1 VRIVQPE
8 GWPRPRGY
16 ANGIVAEGRVLFVSG
31 QVAWDENE
39 RFHSDDLVE
48 QVRQALNNVL
58 TMLKAGGARPEHVA
72 RMTWY
77 ITDKR
82 EYMRRGKE
90 IGAVYRELM
99 GTHYPTMSMVQ
110 VSALMEDRAQVEI
123 EVTAVIPHGA

>member
-1 VRIVQPE
+1 MRTVQPE

-31 QVAWDENE
+31 QVAWDEKE
-39 RFHSDDLVE
+39 QFHSDDIVD
-48 QVRQALNNVL
+48 QIRQALNNVL
-58 TMLKAGGARPEHVA
+58 TMLKAGGAKPEHVA

-82 EYMRRGKE
+82 EYMRRGKD

-99 GTHYPTMSMVQ
+99 GQHYPAMSMVQ
-110 VSALMEDRAQVEI
+110 VSALMEDRARVEI
-123 EVTAVIPHGA
+123 EVTAVIPDGG